1 MTTGDIQ
8 EGVQIAQVAAPII
21 EQLVTFLVGLFKK
34 HAPAATPDQI
44 EKGTTVAAHEVLT
57 SIADASGNEVPQVAH
72 VVAAVQTAIAAP
84 APEPVQLPA
93 PVQIVNTGATAG
105 QIRSLLTEHADLLLD
120 DIAKMLV
127 PLAPVAQ
134 APATAAIATAPVA
147 EAVAAKIPA
156 EGVVFRGR

>member
-84 APEPVQLPA
+84 APEPNVIHLVAAPFPA
-93 PVQIVNTGATAG
+93 P
-105 QIRSLLTEHADLLLD
+105 
-120 DIAKMLV
+120 
-127 PLAPVAQ
+127 
-134 APATAAIATAPVA
+134 AAMTLEEARAMVA
-147 EAVAAKIPA
+147 EADGPPVAPKIPA
-156 EGVVFRGR
+156 IGKIFDGR